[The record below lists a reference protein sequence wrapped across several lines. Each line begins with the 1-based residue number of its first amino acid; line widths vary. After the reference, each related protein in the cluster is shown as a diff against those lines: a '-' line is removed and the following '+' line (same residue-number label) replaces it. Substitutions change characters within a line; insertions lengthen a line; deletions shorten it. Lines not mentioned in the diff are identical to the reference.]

1 MANRRQSSTS
11 ARRRNTQGSKMH
23 SDDNNSQASSS
34 SESPDSGFGSEDQC
48 EICFED
54 KDMVKVQLYPCG
66 HSDICQACVI
76 KLMVS
81 NRRECPFCRGRI
93 DGFEEIGT
101 GQVFGWSV
109 AVLKSVIQKKEV
121 I

>member
-1 MANRRQSSTS
+1 MANCRQSSTS
-11 ARRRNTQGSKMH
+11 ARRRNTRGSKMH
-23 SDDNNSQASSS
+23 SDDNSQASS

-54 KDMVKVQLYPCG
+54 KDMVKVRLYPCG

-101 GQVFGWSV
+101 GQVFG
-109 AVLKSVIQKKEV
+109 
-121 I
+121 